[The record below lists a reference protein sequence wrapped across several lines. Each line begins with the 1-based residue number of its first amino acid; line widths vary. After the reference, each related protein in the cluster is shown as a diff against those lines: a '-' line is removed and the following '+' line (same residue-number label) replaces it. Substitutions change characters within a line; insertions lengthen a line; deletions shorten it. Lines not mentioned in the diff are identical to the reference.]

1 MEHTHSG
8 KKKKKKKTSKTCTD
22 ENKILNFKLQEF

>member
-8 KKKKKKKTSKTCTD
+8 KKKKKTSKTCTD